1 MRFDSRG
8 LVSTYISD
16 WMPLGDATRQPVA
29 GYFAGGYDGTGYVSR
44 IDKMAFPSDTLTVNA
59 DSLTS
64 AGNALKGFANSGVAG
79 YACGVGYGPGS
90 ETAVVNKVTF
100 PTDTRSTTTAMS
112 IVRRGGGGFANN
124 GVAGYIAGG
133 YDAAD
138 YRSQVDKFTFPTDT
152 RSTTTALYGTRFLFG
167 TFQNNG
173 VAGYSLGGVF
183 NGAGSS
189 THIEKMLFSADTV
202 SALSA
207 TLTVSLVSNIGF
219 ADSGVAG
226 YTLGGNYGASYY
238 TNVDRISLVNDT
250 KTNIT
255 SLSSAVSNMMQGF
268 SNTAVA
274 GYAGGG
280 DPGGGSAVNTVKKM
294 SFPSE
299 TISNTT
305 NLTGNVNNG
314 AGFANE
320 GTF

>member
-1 MRFDSRG
+1 
-8 LVSTYISD
+8 
-16 WMPLGDATRQPVA
+16 MPLNDVTRQAVA
-29 GYFAGGYDGTGYVSR
+29 GYFAGGYNGTASGYISR

-64 AGNALKGFANSGVAG
+64 AGFQIKGFANSGVAG
-79 YACGVGYGPGS
+79 YVCGVGYGPSG
-90 ETAVVNKVTF
+90 EQTTVNKVTF
-100 PTDTRSTTTAMS
+100 ATDTRSTTTAMS
-112 IVRRGGGGFANN
+112 IVRRSAGGFANN

-133 YDAAD
+133 FDGAD
-138 YRSQVDKFTFPTDT
+138 YRSQVDKFAFPTDT
-152 RSTTTALYGTRFLFG
+152 RSTTTALTDTRIAFG
-167 TFQNNG
+167 SFQNNG
-173 VAGYSLGGVF
+173 VAGYSFGGVYA
-183 NGAGSS
+183 GAGSS
-189 THIEKMLFSADTV
+189 THIEKMVFSADTV

-207 TLTVSLVSNIGF
+207 TLTTSLVNSVGF

-226 YTLGGNYGASYY
+226 YSLGGNYGASYY

-250 KTNIT
+250 KSVLTA
-255 SLSSAVSNMMQGF
+255 LSAAVTTMMQGF
-268 SNTAVA
+268 ANTAVA

-280 DPGGGSAVNTVKKM
+280 DPSAGSATNTVKKM

-305 NLTGNVNNG
+305 NLTGNVQNG